1 MPSKELKV
9 LGLMTGTSMDG
20 VDACLARIRLSSD
33 DLEYEILDT
42 DTVPFDNSLR
52 ETIIDAL
59 TGNPDHVGAL
69 HFRLGKHFAE
79 VSKDFLHGRTVDLIG
94 CHGQTVAHRDGEYT
108 LQIGTSAYL
117 SQETHVPVISNFREA
132 DIAAGGTGAPLMPF
146 LDWMLCRSKPN
157 ANVLLNIGGVANITA
172 VQPRMDRF
180 DVIGFDTGPGMGLI
194 DEAANLLFDAKV
206 DMDAQYSAKGRVN
219 RELLDEMMAHPFI
232 AQEPPKSTGRDVF
245 GRHLVKQLLEKHPLE
260 PVDFL
265 RTCVKFT
272 ARSIA
277 DNLRRF
283 VDFFKEVDSL
293 IISGGGAHHPL
304 LMADLKEELSGWNV
318 DTSHAI
324 GIDPDFKEALLIAVL
339 AVARVQNIPGNMPR
353 VTGARDL
360 VVLGQV
366 T

>member
-1 MPSKELKV
+1 
-9 LGLMTGTSMDG
+9 MTGTSMDG
-20 VDACLARIRLSSD
+20 VDACLAKIRLSAD
-33 DLEYEILDT
+33 DLEYQILDT

-52 ETIIDAL
+52 DTIVDAL
-59 TGNPDHVGAL
+59 TGSPDHVGAL
-69 HFRLGKHFAE
+69 HFRLGKHFAKVTKE
-79 VSKDFLHGRTVDLIG
+79 FLDGRAVDLIG
-94 CHGQTVAHRDGEYT
+94 CHGQTVAHRDGEYS

-117 SQETHVPVISNFREA
+117 SQVVHVPVISNFREA

-172 VQPRMDRF
+172 VQSRMDRL

-194 DEAANLLFDAKV
+194 DEAVNLLFDAKA
-206 DMDAQYSAKGRVN
+206 DMDARYSVKGRVDG
-219 RELLDEMMAHPFI
+219 ELLDEMMSHPFI
-232 AQEPPKSTGRDVF
+232 TQEPPKSTGRDVF
-245 GRHLVKQLLEKHPLE
+245 GRNLVKQLLEKHSIE

-265 RTCVKFT
+265 RTCVRFT
-272 ARSIA
+272 VSSIA

-304 LMADLKEELSGWNV
+304 LMADFKEELSGWNV
-318 DTSHAI
+318 DTSQAI

-339 AVARVQNIPGNMPR
+339 AAARVQNIPGNMPR
-353 VTGARDL
+353 VTGARDM